1 MVKAF
6 DLFELC
12 TPVPESGCWIWLR
25 AWNPDGYGK
34 FTTKV
39 NGEIYQ
45 CRAHR
50 FIYEQLVGPI
60 PEGMV
65 LCHKCNTRCCV
76 NPEHL
81 YVGTQS
87 QNVVQ
92 AVKQFRKG
100 KLKESDIRAIL
111 ASNESPS
118 KLAKKYGV
126 SYETIRVTKL
136 GQNSKVRYLTE
147 KESGAS

>member
-50 FIYEQLVGPI
+50 FIYE
-60 PEGMV
+60 
-65 LCHKCNTRCCV
+65 
-76 NPEHL
+76 
-81 YVGTQS
+81 
-87 QNVVQ
+87 
-92 AVKQFRKG
+92 
-100 KLKESDIRAIL
+100 
-111 ASNESPS
+111 SPS